1 MFNDDNVALTS
12 INLQTA
18 VQIDREWMQKLVAAK
33 RQKKS
38 IDEQLIECWNTV
50 INPFSTTLHVLEN
63 VYMFETGML
72 NVFIWSCKQELS
84 SY

>member
-72 NVFIWSCKQELS
+72 NVFI
-84 SY
+84 